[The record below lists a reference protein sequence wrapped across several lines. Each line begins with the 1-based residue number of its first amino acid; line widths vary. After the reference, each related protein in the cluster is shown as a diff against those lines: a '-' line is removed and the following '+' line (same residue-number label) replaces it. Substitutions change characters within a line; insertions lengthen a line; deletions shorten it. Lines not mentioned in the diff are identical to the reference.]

1 MRPGGSPWQSPLP
14 KRSRHA
20 DTCVKGMGN
29 KETTLKEIFED
40 IDTSEDNRVTVEELK
55 NYLND
60 NDPKVVKVF
69 NNLTLDEYAK
79 FKKGI
84 GFMEMGGDDHN
95 RDGKYSF
102 EEFKSVMESNQEMC
116 EVLSKIANAKD
127 DSDSD

>member
-1 MRPGGSPWQSPLP
+1 MGTVEIQLN
-14 KRSRHA
+14 K
-20 DTCVKGMGN
+20 KEKKKMGN
-29 KETTLKEIFED
+29 KETTLKEIFEN

-60 NDPKVVKVF
+60 KDPKVVKVF
-69 NNLTLDEYAK
+69 NNLTLEEYAK
-79 FKKGI
+79 FKKGV
-84 GFMEMGGDDHN
+84 GFMEQGGDDHN

-116 EVLSKIANAKD
+116 EVLAKIADAKD